1 MLEGD
6 YQAYLIKKIKKQ
18 ILPGAVVLKNDT
30 QYLQGFPDLTI
41 LYYKRWAVLEV
52 KTSEFASE
60 RPNQSY
66 YIGLLD
72 SMSFAAFIF
81 PENEKEILYDLQ
93 HALKL

>member
-18 ILPGAVVLKNDT
+18 ILPGSVVLKNDT

-41 LYYKRWAVLEV
+41 LYYGRWGVLEV
-52 KTSEFASE
+52 KTSKSAPE
-60 RPNQSY
+60 RPNQRY
-66 YIGLLD
+66 YIDLLD
-72 SMSFAAFIF
+72 GMSFAAFIF

-93 HALKL
+93 RTLEL